1 MHLLLGVVIIIVGI
15 YFFFEA
21 IINKEKKLNVDA
33 LINDLSFGFILF
45 ILGLALCLGLFKD

>member
-1 MHLLLGVVIIIVGI
+1 MHLIIGIVLIIAGI

-21 IINKEKKLNVDA
+21 IVNKDRKLNSNTLV
-33 LINDLSFGFILF
+33 NDLSFGFILF